1 MIVTKSDYDRWQS
14 LYGEGSRTT
23 SAEQDTNTQAAV
35 DYKEGQELAAEATNE
50 GVNDSAVAGGE
61 RPKTFLEEAFERVLL
76 NRLGVDQG
84 KMDELKEEIEKTE
97 DAIEAL
103 SAKKPLSESQK
114 KELIELQDKLE
125 TLKEALQELL
135 RQANER
141 ANEEQALGP
150 QSKERSAELYKSVS
164 SFL

>member
-1 MIVTKSDYDRWQS
+1 
-14 LYGEGSRTT
+14 
-23 SAEQDTNTQAAV
+23 
-35 DYKEGQELAAEATNE
+35 
-50 GVNDSAVAGGE
+50 
-61 RPKTFLEEAFERVLL
+61 
-76 NRLGVDQG
+76 VDQG

-125 TLKEALQELL
+125 TLKEALQELM

>member
-1 MIVTKSDYDRWQS
+1 MIVTTSDYDRWQS
-14 LYGEGSRTT
+14 MYGDGSRTSSTEQGAKTQT
-23 SAEQDTNTQAAV
+23 STE
-35 DYKEGQELAAEATNE
+35 YKEGQELAAEATQE
-50 GVNDSAVAGGE
+50 SVNDSAVAGGE
-61 RPKTFLEEAFERVLL
+61 RPKTFLEEAFERVLF

-114 KELIELQDKLE
+114 KELTELQDKLE
-125 TLKEALQELL
+125 KLKEALQELM

-164 SFL
+164 TFL